1 MIDDFIFTPLKW
13 EERET
18 FDRIVFNGSLGTP
31 ATPYDEYVNDTQPY
45 KVGKHN
51 PIKLQQI
58 VDYILA
64 DKNASGH
71 ILALPSEDS
80 VKSYGLAVYNEGKIL
95 VSTLLLEIM
104 QDEPG
109 ILLYKMQMQDNTIWI
124 VILDGVDEI
133 MNNGGFSITPSLHGM
148 KH

>member
-1 MIDDFIFTPLKW
+1 MTCDFIFTPLKR

-31 ATPYDEYVNDTQPY
+31 ATPYNEYVSNTQPY

-71 ILALPSEDS
+71 ILAVPSEDS
-80 VKSYGLAVYNEGKIL
+80 YKSYGLAVYNEGKIL
-95 VSTLLLEIM
+95 VSTLLLETM

-148 KH
+148 KR